1 MSSRDANLPSRS
13 NSELPSEGFP
23 DEDVQIVSSFDDMYL
38 NMSLLKGIY
47 GYGWEE
53 PTAIQQ
59 RVIMPMKDGRDI
71 VAQAQSGK
79 GKTGAFAISAL
90 SIVDVKKPKTQV
102 LILSPTRELADQTHH
117 VITNL
122 GKDMPGLMSA
132 LSVGGTAVRDNMRQ
146 LRQGPQVV
154 IGTPGR
160 VLHMIECQYLVVD
173 DLQAVILDEADIM
186 LERGF
191 RDSMYDIFQYCP
203 ETVQVCLFSATYT
216 PEILQLAN
224 RFCRNPFRI
233 LVKKEEVT
241 LDGIKQFYVDCE
253 LDQHKFE
260 ILCDLYE
267 CLSISQLIIFVNSKQ
282 RAEWLFGA
290 MTAND
295 FTCSHIHG
303 GMTAEERKL
312 KMYEFRSG
320 SSRVLIST
328 NLLARGID
336 VQNVGTVINYDLP
349 QDLSNYIHRIGRS
362 GRHGKKGLAINF
374 VVGKNNEDAR
384 TIREL
389 ERYYCTKINE
399 LPADIGSVQY

>member
-1 MSSRDANLPSRS
+1 MSSRDANLQPSPS
-13 NSELPSEGFP
+13 NWELPSKGFP
-23 DEDVQIVSSFDDMYL
+23 DEDVQIVSSFDDMSL
-38 NMSLLKGIY
+38 DMLLLKGIY

-90 SIVDVKKPKTQV
+90 SIVDDKKPTTQV
-102 LILSPTRELADQTHH
+102 LILSPTRELADQIHH
-117 VITNL
+117 VMVNL
-122 GKDMPGLMSA
+122 GKDMQGLMIT
-132 LSVGGTAVRDNMRQ
+132 LTVGGTAVRDNVRQ
-146 LRQGPQVV
+146 LRQGPQIV

-160 VLHMIECQYLVVD
+160 VLHMIEKGELVLKN
-173 DLQAVILDEADIM
+173 LQAIILDEADIM

-191 RDSMYDIFQYCP
+191 RDSMYDTFQYCP

-216 PEILQLAN
+216 PDILQLAN
-224 RFCRNPFRI
+224 QFCQNPFRI

-241 LDGIKQFYVDCE
+241 LDGIKQFYVDCD
-253 LDQHKFE
+253 LDRYKLE

-290 MTAND
+290 MTADD

-349 QDLSNYIHRIGRS
+349 QDTSNYIHRIGRS
-362 GRHGKKGLAINF
+362 GRHGRKGLAINF
-374 VVGKNNEDAR
+374 VTRDMEDSR

-399 LPADIGSVQY
+399 LPGDIGSVQF

>member
-1 MSSRDANLPSRS
+1 
-13 NSELPSEGFP
+13 
-23 DEDVQIVSSFDDMYL
+23 
-38 NMSLLKGIY
+38 
-47 GYGWEE
+47 
-53 PTAIQQ
+53 
-59 RVIMPMKDGRDI
+59 MKDGRDI

-90 SIVDVKKPKTQV
+90 SIVDVKKHTTQV
-102 LILSPTRELADQTHH
+102 LILSPTRELSDQIFH
-117 VITNL
+117 VLENL
-122 GKDMPGLMSA
+122 GKDLAGLMVT
-132 LSVGGTAVRDNMRQ
+132 LTVGGTPVRENISQ

-160 VLHMIECQYLVVD
+160 VYHMVQKGELVLQN
-173 DLQAVILDEADIM
+173 LQAIVLDEADVM

-191 RDSMYDIFQYCP
+191 RDSMYDIFEYCP
-203 ETVQVCLFSATYT
+203 ETVQVCLFSATYS
-216 PEILQLAN
+216 PDVLQLAKQ
-224 RFCRNPFRI
+224 FCRNPFQI

-241 LDGIKQFYVDCE
+241 LDGIKQFYVNCDLE
-253 LDQHKFE
+253 RYKFE

-282 RAEWLFGA
+282 RAEWLYGA
-290 MTAND
+290 MTADD

-312 KMYEFRSG
+312 KMFEFRSG

-328 NLLARGID
+328 DLLARGID

-349 QDLSNYIHRIGRS
+349 KQDLANYIHRIGRS
-362 GRHGKKGLAINF
+362 GRHGRKGLAINF
-374 VVGKNNEDAR
+374 VTSDMEDSR

-389 ERYYCTKINE
+389 ERYYCTKISE
-399 LPADIGSVQY
+399 LPADIGTLHF